1 MAFSLH
7 PAGPEDV
14 RDITT
19 IFQEAFKTNPIMS
32 YMHPRTPK
40 EVKDAADLEFFHD
53 SLVEGDKYGGRFTK
67 VVDHDTG

>member
-14 RDITT
+14 RAITT

-53 SLVEGDKYGGRFTK
+53 SLVEGDKYGGRYTK
-67 VVDHDTG
+67 VVDNDTG